1 MVKFKSEEANKW
13 KGGFIRGINKC
24 WKLENSWNRIFPGST
39 KYDKRF
45 NYLLFERYCAV
56 SKNSIVLFF
65 LSFLFSHRYSVRANY
80 DVPWRYSSAPMRRAL
95 KAFSREIF
103 AQRAFKTNDSE
114 RREKG
119 VFFSRRQ
126 GKQGIRVHF
135 APSPSRNRKEH
146 GNCSTAL

>member
-1 MVKFKSEEANKW
+1 MINDLIISYS
-13 KGGFIRGINKC
+13 KG
-24 WKLENSWNRIFPGST
+24 
-39 KYDKRF
+39 
-45 NYLLFERYCAV
+45 
-56 SKNSIVLFF
+56 IVLFQRIP
-65 LSFLFSHRYSVRANY
+65 LSFSFSLSFFHIVTAFELIMTYRDDIRA
-80 DVPWRYSSAPMRRAL
+80 RLCAGL

-103 AQRAFKTNDSE
+103 ARRAFKTNDSE